1 MCGSNQQNYT
11 FDLDYI
17 PEDELLQLYQN
28 FSEYVTYYPNMK
40 KIGQIT
46 KHIYSSKQVLSDP
59 IEITFSTDFLID
71 YKFCNEDNENNE
83 KEIIIENLD
92 ELMKIYFQIHDIFQ
106 KLTKEKYNIHIIFR
120 DEYKL
125 LFDYIYH
132 KDNIAYND
140 ASKHSTEKNIINI
153 TVDIDNY
160 ANDEEEDE
168 EVESE

>member
-17 PEDELLQLYQN
+17 PEDELLQLYQD

-71 YKFCNEDNENNE
+71 YKFCDEKDDDENDNE
-83 KEIIIENLD
+83 KEIIVENLTD
-92 ELMKIYFQIHDIFQ
+92 SPSLEELANKVGISLKKLKEGNNYVQLQ
-106 KLTKEKYNIHIIFR
+106 K
-120 DEYKL
+120 
-125 LFDYIYH
+125 
-132 KDNIAYND
+132 
-140 ASKHSTEKNIINI
+140 
-153 TVDIDNY
+153 
-160 ANDEEEDE
+160 
-168 EVESE
+168 

>member
-17 PEDELLQLYQN
+17 PEDELLQLYNN

-40 KIGQIT
+40 EINKLT
-46 KHIYSSKQVLSDP
+46 KHIYRSKQVLSYP

-71 YKFCNEDNENNE
+71 YKFYDENDDNKGNNE

-92 ELMKIYFQIHDIFQ
+92 ELMEIYFQIHDIFQ

-132 KDNIAYND
+132 KENVAYND
-140 ASKHSTEKNIINI
+140 ATKHSTDRNTIHI

-160 ANDEEEDE
+160 ANDED
-168 EVESE
+168 ESE

>member
-17 PEDELLQLYQN
+17 PEDELLQLYQD
-28 FSEYVTYYPNMK
+28 FSEYVKYYP
-40 KIGQIT
+40 KIKEISQIT
-46 KHIYSSKQVLSDP
+46 KHIYNSKQVLSDP

-71 YKFCNEDNENNE
+71 YKFCDDEENNE

-92 ELMKIYFQIHDIFQ
+92 ELMEIYFQIHDVFQ

-132 KDNIAYND
+132 KGNVAYND
-140 ASKHSTEKNIINI
+140 VGKHSTDKNTINI

-160 ANDEEEDE
+160 TNDEG